1 MKLDPLPE
9 LVCREVVE
17 LLTEYLSEA
26 LPAEDRARLE
36 AHLDDCEPCSVH
48 LEQLKAGIELL
59 GELRQPAAG
68 DVSPRLLELFR
79 GVKKR

>member
-17 LLTEYLSEA
+17 LLTEYLSGA
-26 LPAEDRARLE
+26 LPAEDRVRLE
-36 AHLDDCEPCSVH
+36 AHLGDCEPCNVH

-59 GELRQPAAG
+59 GELRQPATGEMSA
-68 DVSPRLLELFR
+68 RLLELFR
-79 GVKKR
+79 SVERR